1 MNKKFIIQK
10 LNQLLT
16 DKWSEELAID
26 LRHLKLSDDDKLLIS
41 LKNKYL
47 S

>member
-1 MNKKFIIQK
+1 M
-10 LNQLLT
+10 NQLLT

-26 LRHLKLSDDDKLLIS
+26 LRQLKLSDNDKLLIS